1 MQLVQ
6 TVAPNRRPFVNGAL
20 ISRIAIDRIVRL
32 FNSIANVR
40 GNVERNVERNI
51 VSGYAGRGWN
61 DSIERELTNDIANF
75 RCSLF

>member
-40 GNVERNVERNI
+40 GNVERNI